1 MNLINEIEEI
11 TDKCIKCG
19 FCESVCPTLP
29 AFKYNSIYGARGRVI
44 LAGYAVNHMDEH
56 LKLDDSFYSCLD
68 CFACENACPV
78 GINAGIVSELL
89 KEAITEKTFNEKNPV
104 AEMIKDAIIK
114 YENPLGLKDACS
126 EWSHGIEF
134 DKSDTIILTGDM
146 YQLMPYTRSMNK
158 LRKYIDDRI
167 VNSFSKIIS
176 KNIDIIKLSRHFYDK
191 NLKIKMENDLRNI
204 VYILKKSG
212 IKFDYLGSEEPYPGM
227 FLYDLGYIN
236 EFKKYSKNIY
246 KSLKSR
252 KIKTIIALDPHTY
265 DLLKNKYPLFI
276 KNFDI
281 NIIYY
286 TDLINLKFKKSN
298 EKITVQE
305 PCHMVLHNNEY
316 KAMDIL
322 NSLSDVKL
330 PDRSGKTTMCCG
342 GPDELLYPEISYN
355 VSRKRYNDLKEIS
368 DKIVTVCPLC
378 YNNLSYDNNVVDFSD
393 FIKNLIINE

>member
-1 MNLINEIEEI
+1 MNTIDKIEEI

-44 LAGYAVNHMDEH
+44 LAGYAVNHMDEP

-78 GINAGIVSELL
+78 GINAGVVSELL
-89 KEAITEKTFNEKNPV
+89 KESITEQKFNKKNPV
-104 AEMIKDAIIK
+104 AEMMKDAILK
-114 YENPLGLKDACS
+114 YENPLGLKDQCS
-126 EWSHGIEF
+126 QWSHGIKF

-146 YQLMPYTRSMNK
+146 YQLMPYTRFINK
-158 LRKYIDDRI
+158 VRKHIDSAI

-176 KNIDIIKLSRHFYDK
+176 KNINLITLSRHFYDK
-191 NLKIKMENDLRNI
+191 NLRIKMDYELKNI
-204 VYILKKSG
+204 VYLLKKSG
-212 IKFDYLGSEEPYPGM
+212 LKFDYLGWEEPYPGM

-246 KSLKSR
+246 KFLKS
-252 KIKTIIALDPHTY
+252 KNVKTIIAIDPHTY

-276 KNFDI
+276 RDFDI
-281 NIIYY
+281 NIVYY
-286 TDLINLKFKKSN
+286 TDLINLNLKKSD

-305 PCHMVLHNNEY
+305 PCHMVLHNNNY
-316 KAMDIL
+316 RAMDIL
-322 NSLSDVKL
+322 NNISDVKL
-330 PDRSGKTTMCCG
+330 PDRNGKTTMCCG
-342 GPDELLYPEISYN
+342 GPDELLYPEISYS
-355 VSRKRYNDLKEIS
+355 VSRKRYDDLKKTA

-378 YNNLSYDNNVVDFSD
+378 YNNLSYDDNVIDFSE
-393 FIKNLIINE
+393 FVRNLIIND

>member
-1 MNLINEIEEI
+1 
-11 TDKCIKCG
+11 
-19 FCESVCPTLP
+19 
-29 AFKYNSIYGARGRVI
+29 
-44 LAGYAVNHMDEH
+44 
-56 LKLDDSFYSCLD
+56 
-68 CFACENACPV
+68 
-78 GINAGIVSELL
+78 
-89 KEAITEKTFNEKNPV
+89 
-104 AEMIKDAIIK
+104 
-114 YENPLGLKDACS
+114 
-126 EWSHGIEF
+126 
-134 DKSDTIILTGDM
+134 
-146 YQLMPYTRSMNK
+146 MNK

-322 NSLSDVKL
+322 NSVSDVKL